1 MIKASFLILLL
12 LTLVVSGVPPCP
24 SNLSLLSPTR
34 KISTPPIKIDDVY
47 CNSLLIPH
55 GGGQPT
61 TTIEKLPLPKGTY
74 STGKILEIHKGTWLP
89 VALAFMYRFNNYNY
103 RSCLIW
109 LCSHPIHNLLFP
121 FFLLP
126 VGVKVRGLSL
136 AVTVALKLL
145 HAAQAPPQR
154 QALA

>member
-109 LCSHPIHNLLFP
+109 LFIYSVDMISI
-121 FFLLP
+121 
-126 VGVKVRGLSL
+126 GY
-136 AVTVALKLL
+136 
-145 HAAQAPPQR
+145 
-154 QALA
+154 